1 MKQWKVT
8 AAITTYKR
16 DWNSITRAIESILNQ
31 TYPVYELLLI
41 DDNDVHSD
49 FSQEIMQGV
58 LKLPKVRYV
67 PMGKNSGVCKARNRA
82 IEEAQGD
89 LIGFLDDD
97 DEWHPEKVAAQ
108 VRMFEETPNL
118 GISFVTGRIL
128 FEGSDREEYNW
139 QYKIFKPE
147 PTFEDMLWTDYVGS
161 ASVPLISMDAL
172 RDVGGFLTENQPA
185 EEDYELWIRIAKKYA
200 IRGTKD
206 VYFIK
211 HMDNSAHIST
221 RLDRVYAGFRNIYRI
236 NMQDYRKYPKAHVA
250 ILWNISR
257 CGVRAKMPE
266 VFPYVIKWFFYKV
279 YTKLRRL

>member
-16 DWNSITRAIESILNQ
+16 DWNSIIRAIESILNQ

-128 FEGSDREEYNW
+128 FEGTDREEYNW

-161 ASVPLISMDAL
+161 ASVPLISMEAL

-185 EEDYELWIRIAKKYA
+185 KKTMSCGSASPRSMPSAAPRMYTLSSIWTTAPISLPGWIGSMRASATSTASTCRTTASIPGPM
-200 IRGTKD
+200 RPFCGTS
-206 VYFIK
+206 
-211 HMDNSAHIST
+211 SAA
-221 RLDRVYAGFRNIYRI
+221 VCV
-236 NMQDYRKYPKAHVA
+236 PKCPRY
-250 ILWNISR
+250 SP
-257 CGVRAKMPE
+257 M
-266 VFPYVIKWFFYKV
+266 
-279 YTKLRRL
+279 